1 MRKGKGNF
9 HREVRKAER
18 AQKMPPYQISG
29 PRSVAGRYQSC
40 SKTGWEK
47 CFSFENNM
55 FFSSFLLWTILAGSL
70 KISVW
75 GGRKLAWKI
84 SPPKINAWWS
94 INQLRERLLRGTDRH
109 PWNVEHPSPPARL
122 RLEGTSPLSPIH
134 SFSSQLLWMQNIF
147 VMSFWVKGGRWEDGS
162 I

>member
-9 HREVRKAER
+9 RREVRKAER

-47 CFSFENNM
+47 CFSFENNI

-94 INQLRERLLRGTDRH
+94 INQLRERGFWEGLTDIPETWSIQLHLQGWGWKELLLFH
-109 PWNVEHPSPPARL
+109 PF
-122 RLEGTSPLSPIH
+122 TSSAV
-134 SFSSQLLWMQNIF
+134 SFCECRIF
-147 VMSFWVKGGRWEDGS
+147 L
-162 I
+162 